1 MENEKLE
8 QEYAPEELSNGVKD
22 YSATPS
28 EKMMGDIKQ
37 LKDIGDLSQLSP
49 EQMKE
54 LDEKVGSLVDSVLFG
69 LSNMS
74 LEEMRENQTLLKE
87 LADKGIEHAKE
98 GLEKLNEKTGGKL
111 EAPITLNETESQ
123 NIVQNEQETERT
135 LEVTEHEETKTDEN
149 TENASNNGV
158 SYANGTMVSNE
169 KSVAEPS
176 RGLAG
181 NMKSNLVPE
190 GPPSGSH
197 LKQNLAERS
206 NFGNGPVEAPNIP
219 QMQTGEKSGIGAFMD
234 QRYGQATERT
244 VPDALRRRNQGR
256 EA

>member
-111 EAPITLNETESQ
+111 EAPITLTEEESK
-123 NIVQNEQETERT
+123 NIVQEEKETDRQFEVSEHKEEG
-135 LEVTEHEETKTDEN
+135 EVTQDNVNETGGAGLADN
-149 TENASNNGV
+149 VVN
-158 SYANGTMVSNE
+158 NE
-169 KSVAEPS
+169 KS
-176 RGLAG
+176 AG
-181 NMKSNLVPE
+181 ASAIPGVKSNLVPE

-197 LKQNLAERS
+197 LKPNLAERS
-206 NFGNGPVEAPNIP
+206 NFGQGMDAPIEAPSIP
-219 QMQTGEKSGIGAFMD
+219 QTQTEQKSGIEAFMD

-244 VPDALRRRNQGR
+244 VPDALRRRSQGR

>member
-37 LKDIGDLSQLSP
+37 LKDIGDLSKLSP

-54 LDEKVGSLVDSVLFG
+54 MDEKVGSLVDSVLFG
-69 LSNMS
+69 LNNMS

-87 LADKGIEHAKE
+87 LADKGMDHAKE

-111 EAPITLNETESQ
+111 DASITLTEEESLNVVRQ
-123 NIVQNEQETERT
+123 EQEADRQF
-135 LEVTEHEETKTDEN
+135 EVSEHEKTHAKEDDVN
-149 TENASNNGV
+149 QDNVNGAGADDNV
-158 SYANGTMVSNE
+158 VGNE
-169 KSVAEPS
+169 KSAE
-176 RGLAG
+176 GGVGALG
-181 NMKSNLVPE
+181 TTQKGLVPN

-206 NFGNGPVEAPNIP
+206 NFGNGPTEPPTVP
-219 QMQTGEKSGIGAFMD
+219 QMQTEPKSGIEAFME
-234 QRYGQATERT
+234 QRYAHSGERNA
-244 VPDALRRRNQGR
+244 PNPLLNRNQGR
-256 EA
+256 G